1 MISTN
6 EGLDKSDSIEEIDHT
21 KRPESDVPIS
31 DGFYDY
37 LRSTYQVIGVLII
50 ANQIRWRDRTAQHDV
65 IVIAIDK
72 SSLISKECKP
82 IGELCVFISLLLNDS
97 KTYSPQEM

>member
-50 ANQIRWRDRTAQHDV
+50 ANQIR
-65 IVIAIDK
+65 
-72 SSLISKECKP
+72 
-82 IGELCVFISLLLNDS
+82 
-97 KTYSPQEM
+97 